1 MESVYWVLSWACHR
15 KCVHCYDDRFRP
27 YVRGALETVVAEGE
41 RAFERIV
48 RNLPDDFS
56 YLHPL
61 SDGRSERRTGRIILA
76 GGEVLVDPVR
86 TRVLYPALEAIQEK
100 YAGKV
105 RVSVQTTGD
114 LVTPEILGDLK
125 SRGVW
130 MVAISGMDDFHV
142 GLEGDKRLGLQ
153 SELDTMFAA
162 KGFSQVSLSTRR
174 RDYTTE
180 AGPFYLYFG
189 ADPNSWIGELWPRGR
204 AWTNGLSKASM
215 DTNFCARQS
224 GAKGFLNAGA
234 LGSEISIEPN
244 GDIYPCC
251 LKTREPLGNLTEE
264 RLNDILASLRG
275 HPVFEALN
283 RGDPEHMGETLGWD
297 AARMRAEA
305 KTTTPQGEAYA
316 NLCIACDRF
325 HDAVLRPVIRDIRQ
339 SRLSRLAGDQ
349 RVLGGAAVGN

>member
-27 YVRGALETVVAEGE
+27 YVRGALEDVVAEGE
-41 RAFERIV
+41 RAYERIV

-56 YLHPL
+56 YAHPTH
-61 SDGRSERRTGRIILA
+61 DGATERRTGRIILA

-86 TRVLYPALEAIQEK
+86 ERVLYPTLDAIGNK
-100 YAGKV
+100 YGDKV

-125 SRGVW
+125 ARGVW

-142 GLEGDKRLGLQ
+142 GMEGDKRLPLQ
-153 SELDTMFAA
+153 QELDAMFAD

-180 AGPFYLYFG
+180 KGPFYLYFG

-204 AWTNGLSKASM
+204 AWTNGLSAATM
-215 DTNFCARQS
+215 ETNFCARQS
-224 GAKGFLNAGA
+224 GAKSFMNMGQ
-234 LGSEISIEPN
+234 LGSEVSIEPN
-244 GDIYPCC
+244 GDVYPCC
-251 LKTREPLGNLTEE
+251 LKTRAPLGNLTEE
-264 RLNDILASLRG
+264 RLEDILSSLRG

-283 RGDPEHMGETLGWD
+283 RGDPENMGESLGWD
-297 AARMRAEA
+297 AALMREAA
-305 KTTTPQGEAYA
+305 KTTTPKGEPYA

-325 HDAVLRPVIRDIRQ
+325 HDAVLKPVIEKIRAD
-339 SRLSRLAGDQ
+339 RLARRIGRQ
-349 RVLGGAAVGN
+349 RVLGGAATGN